1 MHPSFV
7 TFAMFSLFL
16 TASVYGQAPQKMSP
30 EQQQLI
36 DKARAKAAAMQES
49 LGRSIDIPSLNPLD
63 VKPPKLDVKR
73 LAQIPVQPPSNE
85 ALRMGLAK
93 MKQNLG
99 AKFSNPQQ
107 IVQKFSAANNH
118 DPDLLQ
124 AAAVGVFYKTRD
136 EETGEVGDPVIALL
150 LSIESAEKQ
159 EQILAKSEGGPEVEV
174 RPQLIKAVN
183 NLNNLSA
190 MLNMTGLHDKAIPL
204 LNKCL
209 QRMPKHSL
217 ALNNIGQAYLALGDL
232 KQARQFLTQCLS
244 IDDLNPEAN
253 HSMGM
258 ISLFEHMPEAALK
271 FFNKELEIAMRA
283 RSLERYAALGK
294 EQALSL
300 LRNSKAKEGRDY
312 FEEVNLGEFAA
323 RFPNLP
329 TRMQQINLAKDTFYA
344 YGEWGLAEFMNWWT
358 RQIPIDEVIAEGKRT
373 APFRDRIINIL
384 IEDLQKEFTH
394 DYLAVLSKKE
404 LEELDAIDQYYSTKL
419 RQIVCPEPPKD
430 IDPLKVDR
438 IALAAAYDVKCCTD
452 FKGPLFN
459 EWLEMH
465 NSYVAPKV
473 KRAAGRWKTYLNQLI
488 YFANL
493 APSGANKL
501 TVYKAVGLYYSTISA
516 AKVMIDNPP
525 PPLECGVRMNL
536 DKADLIIAESK
547 LNFDC
552 PPSFYIHAPLKV
564 IDLKLTCDKIE
575 VEASLGVFVLTGT
588 QEIKSKRSTVAFGT
602 NVEANFFEV
611 AKAGVKHQ
619 VYVTMEADGSVADVG
634 LKQELGA
641 EIMFVG
647 KIDGGSTI
655 GVITGFQEQ
664 KFTGVGGFAGAEN
677 KIGEAFKDVFVIP
690 SK

>member
-1 MHPSFV
+1 
-7 TFAMFSLFL
+7 
-16 TASVYGQAPQKMSP
+16 
-30 EQQQLI
+30 
-36 DKARAKAAAMQES
+36 
-49 LGRSIDIPSLNPLD
+49 
-63 VKPPKLDVKR
+63 
-73 LAQIPVQPPSNE
+73 
-85 ALRMGLAK
+85 
-93 MKQNLG
+93 
-99 AKFSNPQQ
+99 
-107 IVQKFSAANNH
+107 
-118 DPDLLQ
+118 LQ
-124 AAAVGVFYKTRD
+124 
-136 EETGEVGDPVIALL
+136 
-150 LSIESAEKQ
+150 
-159 EQILAKSEGGPEVEV
+159 GGPEAEV

-344 YGEWGLAEFMNWWT
+344 YGEWGLAEFIRWWT
-358 RQIPIDEVIAEGKRT
+358 RQIPMDEVIAEGKRT
-373 APFRDRIINIL
+373 APFRDRVVKIL
-384 IEDLQKEFTH
+384 IEDLQKEFTQ

-404 LEELDAIDQYYSTKL
+404 LEELNAIDQYYSTKL

-438 IALAAAYDVKCCTD
+438 IALQAAYDVKCCTD

-465 NSYVAPKV
+465 NGYVTPKV
-473 KRAAGRWKTYLNQLI
+473 KRATGRWKAYLNQLI
-488 YFANL
+488 HFANL

-501 TVYKAVGLYYSTISA
+501 TVYKAVGLYYSTILD

-525 PPLECGVRMNL
+525 PPSECGVRMTL

-552 PPSFYIHAPLKV
+552 PPSFYIHAPFKV
-564 IDLKLTCDKIE
+564 IDIKLTCDKLE
-575 VEASLGVFVLTGT
+575 VEASLGMFVITGT
-588 QEIKSKRSTVAFGT
+588 QEIKSKRSTVAFGA
-602 NVEANFFEV
+602 NLEANLFEM

-619 VYVTMEADGSVADVG
+619 VYVTMEADGSIADVG
-634 LKQELGA
+634 LKREWGA
-641 EIMFVG
+641 EIALFG
-647 KIDGGSTI
+647 KIDGGATAGI
-655 GVITGFQEQ
+655 ITGYQEQ
-664 KFTGVGGFAGAEN
+664 DFTGVGAFAGAE
-677 KIGEAFKDVFVIP
+677 KGIADAFKNVFVVP
-690 SK
+690 NK